1 MTTMTWRWWTRGILA
16 ALGMCGIAG
25 VRGAEAVGPNGLA
38 LLGVYPEPTAMM
50 EMYPLMNRLSL
61 RLALRNDTGKSL
73 TFESGKA
80 FYLGRGG
87 ELLGT
92 STMGA
97 AEFAA
102 RRVISGE
109 VAFGNGRSVFG
120 VSGVARPTVTAMA
133 LDSAGRIVLVGYGL
147 LDGQVNTAGFALRLL
162 PDGSFDPAF
171 GGGSRRI
178 VAALTVPVGVAVD
191 AADRVVLVGSTITD
205 GGVQMGVV
213 RLAADGDFDED
224 FHGGQVV
231 VIPFEPTG
239 VPRAVAVDG
248 KGRVVVGGG
257 VQGRVAVA
265 RLTTNGLPD
274 IQFAAN
280 GRTELDLR
288 ESSDEHILALTTDA
302 QHRVVYAGWGRQTGD
317 LRFMVGRLQESGLLD
332 PTFAGD
338 GHTVFR
344 PSLSFEDAMATAVR
358 ITPSGRVLVGGW
370 AKVDGA
376 RHFALVRFNTNG
388 VFDTNFAGDGTVVV
402 PVGGASSTLM
412 SLTQDSLQ
420 RVVAVG
426 FSLENEVSQFVVARF
441 TGVGGLDPSFGGDGV
456 VTISEFIEDS
466 TIASAVG
473 VVVLPDE
480 RLVVGGWAAEE
491 GGEPPERQVA
501 LARLNPNGTRDSST
515 FVPQGAEFVMRLS
528 DFPFLYDRMEQSMNG
543 FAPKAT
549 PERLNLQFKFEEYA
563 SPLFVSGIDVVTY
576 QRNPE
581 SYRFPL
587 RQPAQGR
594 WKVTHGHESGIHH
607 EGSSS
612 QRFGY
617 DISIVD
623 TANDDTSIRPGC
635 DVEALLE
642 LYEDQLEDGVEYG
655 ADDFNECRFA
665 YGEPIFAIADG
676 VVLSASNNRP
686 ENFPVGEESPGGGN
700 AMVLEHAGG
709 LVSFYG
715 HMIPGS
721 VTNAAGV
728 AYAPGDVVHQGD
740 QIGRV
745 GNSGHSGGP
754 HLHFHLAES
763 YVPGQGGAAGNWGEG
778 APAYFNNIFF
788 KTKPGVGTDLRQ
800 LRTGIPTGTVID
812 WIDLNPVTLTQ
823 GGSVGP
829 GNVIKVGDNDN
840 LGTALRVRLP
850 VVIQANAQAGGDDL
864 ADGGDAIE
872 DVYRF
877 TLSEPGLVSAALTF
891 FSGAD
896 LDLVLYDT
904 ALRPIQPWAAKTSQ
918 RPETLTAHLS
928 AGTYF
933 AMVSRADDV
942 EQAAV
947 VPYQL
952 ELSFSAKPFDSS
964 FGLKA
969 EPRGKDLA
977 VSWPV
982 TANVVLESL
991 DTLDGPV
998 TWKAVTQSVYEDR
1011 GNWVLRVNT
1020 REPYRF
1026 FRLRQR

>member
-1 MTTMTWRWWTRGILA
+1 MFGVLVMLA
-16 ALGMCGIAG
+16 GGRSLA
-25 VRGAEAVGPNGLA
+25 AEAVGPTGLA
-38 LLGVYPEPTAMM
+38 LLGVSPEPTAMM
-50 EMYPLMNRLSL
+50 EMYPMMNRLSL

-73 TFESGKA
+73 TFETGKA
-80 FYLGRGG
+80 FYLGREG

-92 STMGA
+92 SVVGP

-102 RRVISGE
+102 RRAISGE
-109 VAFGNGRSVFG
+109 VAFGNGREVFE
-120 VSGVARPTVTAMA
+120 VSGLARPTVTATA
-133 LDSAGRIVLVGYGL
+133 AASAGRMVLVGYGWME
-147 LDGQVNTAGFALRLL
+147 GQIEPTGFAVRLL
-162 PDGSFDPAF
+162 SNGSFDPAF
-171 GGGSRRI
+171 ASGSRRMLG
-178 VAALTVPVGVAVD
+178 ALSVPVGVVVD
-191 AADRVVLVGSTITD
+191 ASDRVVVAGNTKFEGQSH
-205 GGVQMGVV
+205 MGVV
-213 RLAADGDFDED
+213 RLEADGDYDSGFN
-224 FHGGQVV
+224 GGQVA
-231 VIPFEPTG
+231 VIVFEPPG
-239 VPRAVAVDG
+239 VVRAVGLDG
-248 KGRVVVGGG
+248 KGRVLVGGG

-265 RLTTNGLPD
+265 RLATNGVPD
-274 IQFAAN
+274 PQFAAN

-288 ESSDEHILALTTDA
+288 ESSDERILAITADA
-302 QHRVVYAGWGRQTGD
+302 QNRAVYAGWGRMGGN
-317 LRFMVGRLQESGLLD
+317 LRFLTGRLQESGLLD

-338 GHTVFR
+338 GHTVYR
-344 PSLSFEDAMATAVR
+344 PSLSFEDAVATAVR

-376 RHFALVRFNTNG
+376 RQFALARLNTNG

-402 PVGGASSTLM
+402 PVAGASSTLVA
-412 SLTQDSLQ
+412 LTQDSLQ

-426 FSLENEVSQFVVARF
+426 FSSENEVRQFVVARF
-441 TGVGGLDPSFGGDGV
+441 TGVGGLDPSFSGDGV
-456 VTISEFIEDS
+456 ATISDFLEDS
-466 TIASAVG
+466 TIASAAG
-473 VVVLPDE
+473 VVILEDE
-480 RLVVGGWAAEE
+480 RIVVGGWTAEE
-491 GGEPPERQVA
+491 GTEPAERQVA
-501 LARLNPNGTRDSST
+501 LARLDPDGTLDSST
-515 FVPQGAEFVMRLS
+515 FIPQGAEFSLRLS
-528 DFPFLYDRMEQSMNG
+528 DFPFLYDRMEQPLNG
-543 FAPKAT
+543 FPPKET
-549 PERLNLQFKFEEYA
+549 PERLNLQFKFAEFA
-563 SPLFVSGIDVVTY
+563 SPLFVSGIEVVTY

-623 TANDDTSIRPGC
+623 PALDETSIRPGC

-642 LYEDQLEDGVEYG
+642 QYEDQLEAGVDYSAE
-655 ADDFNECRFA
+655 DFNECRFA
-665 YGEPIFAIADG
+665 YGQPILAIADG
-676 VVLSASNNRP
+676 VVLSASNTRP
-686 ENFPVGEESPGGGN
+686 ENFPVGVESPGGGN
-700 AMVLEHAGG
+700 AMVLEHVGG

-728 AYAPGDVVHQGD
+728 AYAPGDVVVQGQ

-763 YVPGQGGAAGNWGEG
+763 YVPGVGGAAGDWGEG
-778 APAYFNNIFF
+778 SPVYFNNVFF
-788 KTKPGVGTDLRQ
+788 KTRKGVGSDLRQ
-800 LRTGIPTGTVID
+800 LRTGIPTGTIID
-812 WIDLNPVTLTQ
+812 WIDPNPVTLTQ

-829 GNVIKVGDNDN
+829 GAVIKLGDADN

-850 VVIQANAQAGGDDL
+850 VRIQANAESGGDDL

-877 TLSEPGLVSAALTF
+877 TLAEAGVVSANLTF
-891 FSGAD
+891 SSGAD
-896 LDLVLYDT
+896 LDLSFYDT
-904 ALRPIQPWAAKTSQ
+904 VLRPIQPWAAKTTQ
-918 RPETLTAHLS
+918 RPEKLTAHLS

-952 ELSFSAKPFDSS
+952 ELEFSSRPFDSS

-969 EPRGKDLA
+969 ETRGKELS
-977 VSWPV
+977 VTWPV

-991 DTLDGPV
+991 DTLDGK
-998 TWKAVTQSVYEDR
+998 TAWKTVTQSVYEDR
-1011 GNWVLRVNT
+1011 GDWVLRVNT